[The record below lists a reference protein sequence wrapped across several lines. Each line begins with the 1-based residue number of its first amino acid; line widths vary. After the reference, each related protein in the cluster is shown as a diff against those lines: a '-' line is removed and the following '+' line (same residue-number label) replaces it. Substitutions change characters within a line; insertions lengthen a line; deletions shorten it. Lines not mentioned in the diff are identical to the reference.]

1 MAPSFFLPLI
11 HLHNTDRQLMV
22 PERAKAVGTK
32 FPGSYLSWVPPVP
45 TALAF
50 PVHHSVSTRKD
61 FQIVNHVKIQT
72 GQHSGSLGTLPSR
85 TDSKL
90 TFSQAT
96 CRSPSR
102 AGPGIKLLNRPLHH
116 PGLEC
121 ICSPSRVLIEEIT
134 SLGVATKIPK
144 ACGVDD
150 DCRAEDMRY
159 FKVIKCLGRF
169 LLLGHHLNS
178 FLLQLQEISGI
189 ITSLLFLLWLD
200 LVFSI

>member
-1 MAPSFFLPLI
+1 MARSFFLPLI

-22 PERAKAVGTK
+22 PERAKAVGIR

-50 PVHHSVSTRKD
+50 PVHQSVSTRKD
-61 FQIVNHVKIQT
+61 FQIVRHVKIQT

-96 CRSPSR
+96 CRSSSR

-121 ICSPSRVLIEEIT
+121 ICSPSRVLIQEIK
-134 SLGVATKIPK
+134 SLGVAAEVLK
-144 ACGVDD
+144 ACAVVDD
-150 DCRAEDMRY
+150 DCWAEDMQD

-169 LLLGHHLNS
+169 LLLGHHLNF
-178 FLLQLQEISGI
+178 FLTSISGNFWHNHI
-189 ITSLLFLLWLD
+189 SI
-200 LVFSI
+200 VFVMT